1 MKKIII
7 AAIIVIL
14 IGGGLLVYYIN
25 KNGTVKYKTVQVQSG
40 SLRATVTAT
49 GTVNAVKTVL
59 VGTQVSGTLKE
70 LHVDFNSR
78 VKKGQIIAEI
88 DPATLQAQ
96 VDQARANVLAA
107 KANVD
112 KAKATLEDA
121 KRTRDRN
128 RQLFSKNLIAK
139 SI

>member
-14 IGGGLLVYYIN
+14 IGSGLLIFYMS
-25 KNGTVKYKTVQVQSG
+25 KNGAVKYKTVQVQNG

-49 GTVNAVKTVL
+49 GTVNAVKTVS

-70 LHVDFNSR
+70 LHVDYNSR

-96 VDQARANVLAA
+96 VDQARANMLVA
-107 KANVD
+107 KANVE
-112 KAKATLEDA
+112 KAKATLEDCE
-121 KRTRDRN
+121 KDPGS
-128 RQLFSKNLIAK
+128 Q
-139 SI
+139 